1 MTTGLQAKYSTAD
14 RPKSFYRNNIYHL
27 VGGDVYPTNLGS
39 GATLATGEKI
49 INTKIFTDSS
59 AAFPQQWTLTLND
72 TSSAIHNG
80 VYINLPAQ
88 YRYDFNGNPINNP
101 PSIGAYEFI
110 QSTPPNKFK
119 TRFKFVQ
126 NP

>member
-1 MTTGLQAKYSTAD
+1 M
-14 RPKSFYRNNIYHL
+14 
-27 VGGDVYPTNLGS
+27 GDVYPTSLGS

-72 TSSAIHNG
+72 TSSAIHSG
-80 VYINLPAQ
+80 SYINLPTQ
-88 YRYDFNGNPINNP
+88 YRYDFLGNPINNP
-101 PSIGAYEFI
+101 PSIGAFEFTTT
-110 QSTPPNKFK
+110 TPPNKFK

-126 NP
+126 KP